1 VQAVLAQGTPRIM
14 PWPHAL
20 LFASDATLVGIGATA
35 LLALA
40 GAASLAE
47 RRRAAR
53 KQLDAVG
60 WMPWTGLFLACALCG
75 VALLTLAVQGWI
87 AG

>member
-1 VQAVLAQGTPRIM
+1 MHAVPAQGTAWIM
-14 PWPHAL
+14 RWPHAL
-20 LFASDATLVGIGATA
+20 LFASNATLTALGAA
-35 LLALA
+35 LLLALA

-47 RRRAAR
+47 RRRSAR

-60 WMPWTGLFLACALCG
+60 WMPWNALFLTCALCG
-75 VALLTLAVQGWI
+75 VALLTMAVQGWL